1 LSQYQTLLR
10 VAVEHSYNLNGVCAC
25 LNFSATEKTRTLLA
39 NAGLLV
45 DKTIDGIRIAYDKT
59 RLEALELYAQ
69 DLLDPLSFDF
79 KVYSIDPDFK
89 SYTEPYAASAE
100 GILYF
105 DNLAASGPGKQKL
118 SVSKYVS
125 RKDFKSPDSIA
136 FKDVLSQKDYLL
148 PPEFVLRIFAGN
160 KEGSLLNRWLEPDP
174 ITYSIAFDC
183 RQRYWKYYLLGK
195 LVRNNKSSKGFCVVD
210 PDKQVEFEATGQE
223 LLADRR
229 VAYTFR
235 SKQPIPLNE
244 HYPFRFQL
252 KQQNQGNET
261 VVIHNLP
268 VASVRQAGTD
278 MVAEQ
283 ATVVS
288 EIYINS

>member
-1 LSQYQTLLR
+1 MSHYQTLLR

-25 LNFSATEKTRTLLA
+25 LNFCATEKTQSLLA
-39 NAGLLV
+39 NAGLLIN
-45 DKTIDGIRIAYDKT
+45 KTGDGIRIAYDKT

-69 DLLDPLSFDF
+69 DPQEPLSFDF

-89 SYTEPYAASAE
+89 SYTEPYTAAAE

-105 DNLAASGPGKQKL
+105 DNHAASGPGKQSL
-118 SVSKYVS
+118 SVSEYVS
-125 RKDFKSPDSIA
+125 SKDIKSPDSIE
-136 FKDVLSQKDYLL
+136 FQGVLSQKDRLL

-160 KEGSLLNRWLEPDP
+160 KEGSLLQRWLEPEP
-174 ITYSIAFDC
+174 VTYSIAFDC

-195 LVRNNKSSKGFCVVD
+195 LVGKNKSNNGFRVVD
-210 PDKQVEFEATGQE
+210 PDKQVEFEATGE
-223 LLADRR
+223 EWLADRR
-229 VAYTFR
+229 MAYTFR

-244 HYPFRFQL
+244 RYPFRFQL
-252 KQQNQGNET
+252 KQTDQGDET
-261 VVIHNLP
+261 VVIQRLP

-278 MVAEQ
+278 TVAEQ